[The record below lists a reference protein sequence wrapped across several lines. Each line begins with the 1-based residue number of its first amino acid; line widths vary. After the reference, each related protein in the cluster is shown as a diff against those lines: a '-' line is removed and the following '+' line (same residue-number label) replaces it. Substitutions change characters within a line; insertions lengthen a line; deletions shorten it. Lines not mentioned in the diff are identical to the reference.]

1 MSSAYH
7 RERQPSDSLLSGLEG
22 RFANKAVRF
31 VPTWLQS
38 QHLTLLTTAWSGLML
53 LCSALVRADPRWLLA
68 VSAIIVLQY
77 LTDALD
83 GKVGVIRGAG
93 LVRWG
98 YYMDHFL
105 DYVFLCVILIGYGL
119 MLPERSQHLM
129 TWSLAIAAGFMVHT
143 SLEYGATGRFTL
155 SYLRLGPAE
164 VRLIFIGI
172 NVMLLAV
179 GRASM
184 LAAVPYVLLV
194 VSAILARL
202 VFRTQYRLRQMD
214 AAAPRQSTGA
224 TDQPLVG
231 RRPAMVAHGQ
241 IQDRVLR

>member
-1 MSSAYH
+1 M
-7 RERQPSDSLLSGLEG
+7 
-22 RFANKAVRF
+22 
-31 VPTWLQS
+31 
-38 QHLTLLTTAWSGLML
+38 
-53 LCSALVRADPRWLLA
+53 
-68 VSAIIVLQY
+68 SAIIVLQY
-77 LTDALD
+77 LTDAVD

-119 MLPERSQHLM
+119 MLPERSQYLM
-129 TWSLAIAAGFMVHT
+129 TWSLAIAGGFMVHT
-143 SLEYGATGRFTL
+143 FLEYGATGRFTL

-184 LAAVPYVLLV
+184 LAGVPYVLLG

-202 VFRTQYRLRQMD
+202 VYRTQYRLRHMD
-214 AAAPRQSTGA
+214 AAALRQSTRI
-224 TDQPLVG
+224 TDQPLPN

-241 IQDRVLR
+241 MQGRVLR

>member
-1 MSSAYH
+1 MALEFH
-7 RERQPSDSLLSGLEG
+7 GERRPPDSLLSGFER
-22 RFANKAVRF
+22 RFASQAVHF

-38 QHLTLLTTAWSGLML
+38 QHLTLLTAVWSGLVL
-53 LCSALVRADPRWLLA
+53 LCSALVRADARWLVV

-77 LTDALD
+77 LTDAID
-83 GKVGVIRGAG
+83 GKVGVMRDAG

-129 TWSLAIAAGFMVHT
+129 TWTLAIAGGFMVHT
-143 SLEYGATGRFTL
+143 FLEYGATGRFTL

-164 VRLIFIGI
+164 VRLIFISI
-172 NVMLLAV
+172 NMTLLTV

-194 VSAILARL
+194 VSGILAGL
-202 VFRTQYRLRQMD
+202 VCRTQYQLWQMD
-214 AAAPRQSTGA
+214 AAAHGRSTGA
-224 TDQPLVG
+224 TDQPPLG
-231 RRPAMVAHGQ
+231 PTPAMVTHGQ
-241 IQDRVLR
+241 KQSSVLR